1 MKRTDIYLT
10 EKQHKV
16 IKDLSCEKGITFSEM
31 FRRIVDQYLEENSCL
46 PVDTAQKSAKTSS
59 VQNRAE

>member
-16 IKDLSCEKGITFSEM
+16 IKDLSREKEITFSEM

-46 PVDTAQKSAKTSS
+46 LADTVKKSVKTSS
-59 VQNRAE
+59 ARSRAQ